1 MNSANKIFAEISV
14 GELLDKISI
23 LEIKQKNIKD
33 EQKIKI
39 ISKELESLNYSLKK
53 DVRITDEIK
62 SLYEDLKKINIKLW
76 NIEDGKRDCERN
88 GDFGEKFIQLARSVY
103 IENDQRAKIKNKIN
117 KISGS
122 NISEVKRPELNAAL
136 VGMNICQQLKKK
148 ISYRR
153 VINKAMQATMRMGA
167 NGIRIN
173 VAGRLGGVEIARSEK
188 YSDGSVPL
196 HTCYFKVNRII
207 LDGLSLVD
215 YFVELLLKLLVIGLP
230 VLIELLESL
239 ENNMLLIIPLI
250 KNIEFEP
257 NIRLICLSSVQL
269 I

>member
-39 ISKELESLNYSLKK
+39 ISKELESLNYTLKK
-53 DVRITDEIK
+53 DVLITDEIK

-122 NISEVKRPELNAAL
+122 NISEVK
-136 VGMNICQQLKKK
+136 
-148 ISYRR
+148 SY
-153 VINKAMQATMRMGA
+153 
-167 NGIRIN
+167 
-173 VAGRLGGVEIARSEK
+173 
-188 YSDGSVPL
+188 D
-196 HTCYFKVNRII
+196 
-207 LDGLSLVD
+207 
-215 YFVELLLKLLVIGLP
+215 
-230 VLIELLESL
+230 
-239 ENNMLLIIPLI
+239 
-250 KNIEFEP
+250 EF
-257 NIRLICLSSVQL
+257 
-269 I
+269 

>member
-1 MNSANKIFAEISV
+1 MNSANKIFAEISE

-53 DVRITDEIK
+53 DVHITDEIK

-122 NISEVKRPELNAAL
+122 NISEVK
-136 VGMNICQQLKKK
+136 
-148 ISYRR
+148 SYD
-153 VINKAMQATMRMGA
+153 Q
-167 NGIRIN
+167 
-173 VAGRLGGVEIARSEK
+173 
-188 YSDGSVPL
+188 Y
-196 HTCYFKVNRII
+196 
-207 LDGLSLVD
+207 
-215 YFVELLLKLLVIGLP
+215 
-230 VLIELLESL
+230 
-239 ENNMLLIIPLI
+239 
-250 KNIEFEP
+250 
-257 NIRLICLSSVQL
+257 
-269 I
+269 

>member
-23 LEIKQKNIKD
+23 LEIKQKNIVD

-122 NISEVKRPELNAAL
+122 NISEVK
-136 VGMNICQQLKKK
+136 
-148 ISYRR
+148 SYD
-153 VINKAMQATMRMGA
+153 Q
-167 NGIRIN
+167 
-173 VAGRLGGVEIARSEK
+173 
-188 YSDGSVPL
+188 Y
-196 HTCYFKVNRII
+196 
-207 LDGLSLVD
+207 
-215 YFVELLLKLLVIGLP
+215 
-230 VLIELLESL
+230 
-239 ENNMLLIIPLI
+239 
-250 KNIEFEP
+250 
-257 NIRLICLSSVQL
+257 
-269 I
+269 

>member
-53 DVRITDEIK
+53 DVHITDEIK

-76 NIEDGKRDCERN
+76 NIEDGKRNCERN

-122 NISEVKRPELNAAL
+122 NISEVK
-136 VGMNICQQLKKK
+136 
-148 ISYRR
+148 SY
-153 VINKAMQATMRMGA
+153 N
-167 NGIRIN
+167 
-173 VAGRLGGVEIARSEK
+173 E
-188 YSDGSVPL
+188 Y
-196 HTCYFKVNRII
+196 
-207 LDGLSLVD
+207 
-215 YFVELLLKLLVIGLP
+215 
-230 VLIELLESL
+230 
-239 ENNMLLIIPLI
+239 
-250 KNIEFEP
+250 
-257 NIRLICLSSVQL
+257 
-269 I
+269 

>member
-1 MNSANKIFAEISV
+1 MNSANKIFAEVSV

-53 DVRITDEIK
+53 DVHITDEIK

-88 GDFGEKFIQLARSVY
+88 GDFGAKFIQLARSVY

-122 NISEVKRPELNAAL
+122 NISEVK
-136 VGMNICQQLKKK
+136 
-148 ISYRR
+148 SYD
-153 VINKAMQATMRMGA
+153 
-167 NGIRIN
+167 
-173 VAGRLGGVEIARSEK
+173 E
-188 YSDGSVPL
+188 Y
-196 HTCYFKVNRII
+196 
-207 LDGLSLVD
+207 
-215 YFVELLLKLLVIGLP
+215 
-230 VLIELLESL
+230 
-239 ENNMLLIIPLI
+239 
-250 KNIEFEP
+250 
-257 NIRLICLSSVQL
+257 
-269 I
+269 

>member
-53 DVRITDEIK
+53 DVHITDEIK
-62 SLYEDLKKINIKLW
+62 TLYEDLKKINIKLW

-122 NISEVKRPELNAAL
+122 NISEVK
-136 VGMNICQQLKKK
+136 
-148 ISYRR
+148 SY
-153 VINKAMQATMRMGA
+153 
-167 NGIRIN
+167 
-173 VAGRLGGVEIARSEK
+173 
-188 YSDGSVPL
+188 D
-196 HTCYFKVNRII
+196 
-207 LDGLSLVD
+207 
-215 YFVELLLKLLVIGLP
+215 
-230 VLIELLESL
+230 
-239 ENNMLLIIPLI
+239 
-250 KNIEFEP
+250 EF
-257 NIRLICLSSVQL
+257 
-269 I
+269 

>member
-1 MNSANKIFAEISV
+1 MNTANKIFAEVSV

-53 DVRITDEIK
+53 DVHITDEIK

-122 NISEVKRPELNAAL
+122 NILEVK
-136 VGMNICQQLKKK
+136 
-148 ISYRR
+148 SYD
-153 VINKAMQATMRMGA
+153 
-167 NGIRIN
+167 
-173 VAGRLGGVEIARSEK
+173 E
-188 YSDGSVPL
+188 Y
-196 HTCYFKVNRII
+196 
-207 LDGLSLVD
+207 
-215 YFVELLLKLLVIGLP
+215 
-230 VLIELLESL
+230 
-239 ENNMLLIIPLI
+239 
-250 KNIEFEP
+250 
-257 NIRLICLSSVQL
+257 
-269 I
+269 

>member
-23 LEIKQKNIKD
+23 LEIKLKNIKD

-39 ISKELESLNYSLKK
+39 ISKELESLNYRLKK

-76 NIEDGKRDCERN
+76 SIEAGKRDCERN

-122 NISEVKRPELNAAL
+122 NISEVK
-136 VGMNICQQLKKK
+136 
-148 ISYRR
+148 SYD
-153 VINKAMQATMRMGA
+153 Q
-167 NGIRIN
+167 
-173 VAGRLGGVEIARSEK
+173 
-188 YSDGSVPL
+188 Y
-196 HTCYFKVNRII
+196 
-207 LDGLSLVD
+207 
-215 YFVELLLKLLVIGLP
+215 
-230 VLIELLESL
+230 
-239 ENNMLLIIPLI
+239 
-250 KNIEFEP
+250 
-257 NIRLICLSSVQL
+257 
-269 I
+269 

>member
-53 DVRITDEIK
+53 DVHITDEIK

-122 NISEVKRPELNAAL
+122 NISEVK
-136 VGMNICQQLKKK
+136 
-148 ISYRR
+148 SYD
-153 VINKAMQATMRMGA
+153 Q
-167 NGIRIN
+167 
-173 VAGRLGGVEIARSEK
+173 
-188 YSDGSVPL
+188 Y
-196 HTCYFKVNRII
+196 
-207 LDGLSLVD
+207 
-215 YFVELLLKLLVIGLP
+215 
-230 VLIELLESL
+230 
-239 ENNMLLIIPLI
+239 
-250 KNIEFEP
+250 
-257 NIRLICLSSVQL
+257 
-269 I
+269 

>member
-122 NISEVKRPELNAAL
+122 NISEVK
-136 VGMNICQQLKKK
+136 
-148 ISYRR
+148 SYD
-153 VINKAMQATMRMGA
+153 Q
-167 NGIRIN
+167 
-173 VAGRLGGVEIARSEK
+173 
-188 YSDGSVPL
+188 Y
-196 HTCYFKVNRII
+196 
-207 LDGLSLVD
+207 
-215 YFVELLLKLLVIGLP
+215 
-230 VLIELLESL
+230 
-239 ENNMLLIIPLI
+239 
-250 KNIEFEP
+250 
-257 NIRLICLSSVQL
+257 
-269 I
+269 

>member
-1 MNSANKIFAEISV
+1 MNSANKIFAEVSV

-53 DVRITDEIK
+53 DVHITDEIK

-122 NISEVKRPELNAAL
+122 NISEVK
-136 VGMNICQQLKKK
+136 
-148 ISYRR
+148 SYD
-153 VINKAMQATMRMGA
+153 
-167 NGIRIN
+167 
-173 VAGRLGGVEIARSEK
+173 E
-188 YSDGSVPL
+188 Y
-196 HTCYFKVNRII
+196 
-207 LDGLSLVD
+207 
-215 YFVELLLKLLVIGLP
+215 
-230 VLIELLESL
+230 
-239 ENNMLLIIPLI
+239 
-250 KNIEFEP
+250 
-257 NIRLICLSSVQL
+257 
-269 I
+269 

>member
-1 MNSANKIFAEISV
+1 MISANKIFAEISV

-39 ISKELESLNYSLKK
+39 ISKELESLNYTLKK
-53 DVRITDEIK
+53 DVHITDEIK

-122 NISEVKRPELNAAL
+122 NISEVK
-136 VGMNICQQLKKK
+136 
-148 ISYRR
+148 SYD
-153 VINKAMQATMRMGA
+153 Q
-167 NGIRIN
+167 
-173 VAGRLGGVEIARSEK
+173 
-188 YSDGSVPL
+188 Y
-196 HTCYFKVNRII
+196 
-207 LDGLSLVD
+207 
-215 YFVELLLKLLVIGLP
+215 
-230 VLIELLESL
+230 
-239 ENNMLLIIPLI
+239 
-250 KNIEFEP
+250 
-257 NIRLICLSSVQL
+257 
-269 I
+269 

>member
-53 DVRITDEIK
+53 DVHITDEIK

-88 GDFGEKFIQLARSVY
+88 GDFGEKFIQLARRVY
-103 IENDQRAKIKNKIN
+103 IENDQRARIKNKIN

-122 NISEVKRPELNAAL
+122 NISEVK
-136 VGMNICQQLKKK
+136 
-148 ISYRR
+148 SYD
-153 VINKAMQATMRMGA
+153 
-167 NGIRIN
+167 
-173 VAGRLGGVEIARSEK
+173 E
-188 YSDGSVPL
+188 Y
-196 HTCYFKVNRII
+196 
-207 LDGLSLVD
+207 
-215 YFVELLLKLLVIGLP
+215 
-230 VLIELLESL
+230 
-239 ENNMLLIIPLI
+239 
-250 KNIEFEP
+250 
-257 NIRLICLSSVQL
+257 
-269 I
+269 

>member
-53 DVRITDEIK
+53 DVHITDEIK

-103 IENDQRAKIKNKIN
+103 IENDQRAKIKDKIN

-122 NISEVKRPELNAAL
+122 NISEVK
-136 VGMNICQQLKKK
+136 
-148 ISYRR
+148 SYD
-153 VINKAMQATMRMGA
+153 
-167 NGIRIN
+167 
-173 VAGRLGGVEIARSEK
+173 E
-188 YSDGSVPL
+188 Y
-196 HTCYFKVNRII
+196 
-207 LDGLSLVD
+207 
-215 YFVELLLKLLVIGLP
+215 
-230 VLIELLESL
+230 
-239 ENNMLLIIPLI
+239 
-250 KNIEFEP
+250 
-257 NIRLICLSSVQL
+257 
-269 I
+269 